1 MNLTSWAHRVLLFS
15 IVCHGILLWRLWSEK
30 LYRLYPFLSAFL
42 AAEMIQSIILLPI
55 RQVSVA
61 YGIIYIISSAVVWL
75 VAYLVVLE
83 LCRLT
88 LEDYPGIASVG
99 RKAITWCMGL
109 ALIVAA
115 TFAVPE
121 LKIHQGK
128 DRILPA
134 WYVVERSTV
143 LSLLL
148 FLLLMQLFLFRY
160 RLPLSRNRLI
170 YATGYAAYFGIG
182 VAQDIIFTSL
192 GIRVAPEVSLWIVV
206 VAGVILLAGAV
217 SLRQEGEEKIEL
229 RPASEDDDRIRLQEQ
244 LAEMNRLLTRAARG
258 RG

>member
-1 MNLTSWAHRVLLFS
+1 MNLASWAHRVLLFS
-15 IVCHGILLWRLWSEK
+15 IVCHGVLLWRFWSEK
-30 LYRLYPFLSAFL
+30 LAQLYPFLTAFL
-42 AAEMIQSIILLPI
+42 AAEMLQSIILFPI

-109 ALIVAA
+109 ALIISAIYA
-115 TFAVPE
+115 IPQ
-121 LKIHQGK
+121 LKIHEGK
-128 DRILPA
+128 NRILPA

-148 FLLLMQLFLFRY
+148 FLLLMQVFLFRY

-206 VAGVILLAGAV
+206 VAGVILLAGAGL
-217 SLRQEGEEKIEL
+217 LRQEGEVKVAHQ
-229 RPASEDDDRIRLQEQ
+229 PATGDDDRIRLQEQ
-244 LAEMNRLLTRAARG
+244 LVEMNRLLTRAARG